1 MLHSHS
7 GPSQEFLEKF
17 LRLQGFRARLFK
29 DSLFGCRS
37 PRYWLRAD
45 TGIKNLAHPTQVS
58 HRNIIHGRG
67 QAMFSELKNSKRG
80 SRWKHNIVM
89 AAENCLLSRNCRKS
103 SIGSI
108 STQDHELQR
117 SWDTPD
123 SLSSFLTPSID
134 GKLDF
139 IEGFRSVAHHIQ
151 LSRKKAKVS
160 RRTRIAILDTGCRTD
175 NISFFADSARS
186 ERLKN
191 WEDFVTPKSSTK
203 ADTSGH
209 GTLMTQLI
217 MRIAPTADIYV
228 IRVAENNHDL
238 QAKGHAIAKVR
249 ATPASLAEMLT
260 LD

>member
-1 MLHSHS
+1 ML
-7 GPSQEFLEKF
+7 
-17 LRLQGFRARLFK
+17 
-29 DSLFGCRS
+29 
-37 PRYWLRAD
+37 
-45 TGIKNLAHPTQVS
+45 T
-58 HRNIIHGRG
+58 
-67 QAMFSELKNSKRG
+67 ELKNSKRG
-80 SRWKHNIVM
+80 SWWKHNGVM
-89 AAENCLLSRNCRKS
+89 AAENCLLSRNCKMSSTGSMTKIESKLNPNNDDFSIISPSYDRKDDLYEKIIAPFRWLATTDFKHPEEEIPS
-103 SIGSI
+103 VSLNRIKRHGSI
-108 STQDHELQR
+108 STQNHELQR
-117 SWDTPD
+117 CGSWDTPD
-123 SLSSFLTPSID
+123 SMSSFLTSSMD

-160 RRTRIAILDTGCRTD
+160 RRTRIAILDTGCKTD
-175 NISFFADSARS
+175 NIPFFADSARS